1 VEGAAMIGIVE
12 LAYPPCMKGAVLIGI
27 VELPYPPCT
36 NGATAK
42 DGPTLESSV
51 IA

>member
-1 VEGAAMIGIVE
+1 MIGIVE